1 MSTPDENKLG
11 AAEQTPFAVYQIS
24 QLIGDYLGRLGMAWI
39 EGQVSDVRKTRA
51 LTYLQLR
58 DTERDVSISMHMSTD
73 AFEQITPA
81 LDQGTRVVAQ
91 TKIAWWPKNG
101 SLNFKV
107 HQIRAVGL
115 GELMARLEALRNLLA
130 AEGLFN
136 EDRKKPIPFLPRR
149 VGLIC
154 GQNSDAMHDVVKNAK
169 RRWPDVEFVIR
180 EVPVQG
186 VTAVRKISDALTELD
201 AIDDIDV
208 IVVTRGGGSFED
220 LMTFSDESLIR
231 VVAACDTP
239 IVAAIGHEQDRPL
252 IDYVADYRASTP
264 TDAARKIVPD
274 VLQEISDL
282 RNARATM
289 IHLVTTR
296 VTYLE
301 NDLARLRARPALAHP
316 SVLIDQRLVSN
327 TNVRNAIRQRLES
340 FLDLND
346 AHIRGSATTLRALS
360 PQGTLERG
368 YSIVR
373 DSHGSIIRSAQNLAR
388 GQVVSVRVADGD
400 FNAQVQD

>member
-1 MSTPDENKLG
+1 
-11 AAEQTPFAVYQIS
+11 
-24 QLIGDYLGRLGMAWI
+24 
-39 EGQVSDVRKTRA
+39 
-51 LTYLQLR
+51 
-58 DTERDVSISMHMSTD
+58 
-73 AFEQITPA
+73 
-81 LDQGTRVVAQ
+81 
-91 TKIAWWPKNG
+91 
-101 SLNFKV
+101 
-107 HQIRAVGL
+107 
-115 GELMARLEALRNLLA
+115 
-130 AEGLFN
+130 
-136 EDRKKPIPFLPRR
+136 
-149 VGLIC
+149 
-154 GQNSDAMHDVVKNAK
+154 MHDVVKNAK

-346 AHIRGSATTLRALS
+346 AHRNGSMNGISYISRMIES
-360 PQGTLERG
+360 G
-368 YSIVR
+368 
-373 DSHGSIIRSAQNLAR
+373 
-388 GQVVSVRVADGD
+388 
-400 FNAQVQD
+400 

>member
-1 MSTPDENKLG
+1 M
-11 AAEQTPFAVYQIS
+11 
-24 QLIGDYLGRLGMAWI
+24 
-39 EGQVSDVRKTRA
+39 
-51 LTYLQLR
+51 
-58 DTERDVSISMHMSTD
+58 
-73 AFEQITPA
+73 
-81 LDQGTRVVAQ
+81 
-91 TKIAWWPKNG
+91 IAWWPKNG

-201 AIDDIDV
+201 AIDDVDV
-208 IVVTRGGGSFED
+208 IVITRGGGSFED
-220 LMTFSDESLIR
+220 LLTFSDESLIR
-231 VVAACDTP
+231 VVAAVVTP

-264 TDAARKIVPD
+264 TDAAGKIVPD

-282 RNARATM
+282 RTARATM
-289 IHLVTTR
+289 KQIVLTR
-296 VTYLE
+296 LTALE
-301 NDLARLRARPALAHP
+301 NTLAQLKARPALAHP
-316 SVLIDQRLVSN
+316 SALIDQRLTINQVARTSI
-327 TNVRNAIRQRLES
+327 RNRLES
-340 FLDLND
+340 FLDLNT
-346 AHIRGSATTLRALS
+346 AHIRGSTTTLRALS

-368 YSIVR
+368 YAIVR
-373 DSHGSIIRSAQNLAR
+373 DARGAIIRSAQAIVA
-388 GQVVSVRVADGD
+388 GETIKVRVADGE
-400 FNAQVQD
+400 FTTQVPS